1 VIGPEERGS
10 PSAPSEPGHPGINIL
25 KLYFFLGGCPNIFLC
40 VFQVVGDFY
49 AFKED
54 FIPESGEKILNHP
67 SYYLNISK

>member
-10 PSAPSEPGHPGINIL
+10 PSGTIGTGTSRDKYPETL
-25 KLYFFLGGCPNIFLC
+25 LFFGRMPNIFLC